1 MEAAF
6 AWLGQI
12 FEALL
17 QFVPRRVIIRATEG
31 GVKWSLWREP
41 KEMKPGIRI
50 YWPLISDI
58 EVGTVARTSFNTP
71 TQPLQ
76 TKDGKEVVAGGVVVY
91 HINDVIQAWGKQNHD
106 PANTAQDIVQAVI
119 ADVVSTHNHE
129 YILTEMF
136 GKVEKEITAKARKQ
150 LRCFGVYVGRAGL
163 AAFSTTRNQHMS
175 GIEFAIYNGTQEM

>member
-41 KEMKPGIRI
+41 IEMKPGIRI
-50 YWPLISDI
+50 YWPLITDI
-58 EVGTVARTSFNTP
+58 HVSNVARDSFNTP

-91 HINDVIQAWGKQNHD
+91 HINDVIQAWGKQNID
-106 PANTAQDIVQAVI
+106 PANTAQDITQAVI
-119 ADVVSTHNHE
+119 ADVVSRHTHQ
-129 YILTEMF
+129 YILEELC
-136 GKVEKEITAKARKQ
+136 GKIEEEITAKARKQ
-150 LRCFGVYVGRAGL
+150 LRQFGVYVSRAGL
-163 AAFSTTRNQHMS
+163 AAFSTTHNQHIS
-175 GIEFAIYNGTQEM
+175 GIEINVYGQGEV

>member
-17 QFVPRRVIIRATEG
+17 QFVPRRIIVRATEG

-41 KEMKPGIRI
+41 KEMKPGIRV

-58 EVGTVARTSFNTP
+58 EVGTVARQSFNTP

-76 TKDGKEVVAGGVVVY
+76 TKDEKEVVAGGVVVY
-91 HINDVIQAWGKQNHD
+91 KISDVVQAWGALNHD

-119 ADVVSTHNHE
+119 AQVVSSHTHE
-129 YILTEMF
+129 YILRELQ
-136 GKVEKEITAKARKQ
+136 GEIEKEITTEARKQ
-150 LRCFGVYVGRAGL
+150 LRQYGVYVNRAGL

-175 GIEFAIYNGTQEM
+175 GVELNVYNAPEV

>member
-17 QFVPRRVIIRATEG
+17 QFVPRRVIVRATEG

-41 KEMKPGIRI
+41 KEMKPGIRF
-50 YWPLISDI
+50 YWPLITDI
-58 EVGTVARTSFNTP
+58 QIDNVPRTSFNSP
-71 TQPLQ
+71 TQPLM

-91 HINDVIQAWGKQNHD
+91 KISDVVQAWGALNHD
-106 PANTAQDIVQAVI
+106 PANTCQDIIQAVI
-119 ADVVSTHNHE
+119 AEVVSMYE
-129 YILTEMF
+129 CDYILTNLSGEI
-136 GKVEKEITAKARKQ
+136 EKEITEKARKQ
-150 LRCFGVYVGRAGL
+150 LRQFGVYVNRAGL

-175 GIEFAIYNGTQEM
+175 GIEVNNYIGAQE

>member
-1 MEAAF
+1 METAF
-6 AWLGQI
+6 GWLGKI

-17 QFVPRRVIIRATEG
+17 EFVPRRVIVRATEG
-31 GVKWSLWREP
+31 GVKWSLWRQP
-41 KEMKPGIRI
+41 REMKPGFRV

-58 EVGTVARTSFNTP
+58 EVGTVARQSFNTP

-91 HINDVIQAWGKQNHD
+91 HINDVVQAFGKQNHD

-119 ADVVSTHNHE
+119 AAVISKHTHEH
-129 YILTEMF
+129 ILKEMSEAI
-136 GKVEKEITAKARKQ
+136 EKEITEKARKQ
-150 LRCFGVYVGRAGL
+150 LRQYGVHVGRAGL

-175 GIEFAIYNGTQEM
+175 GVEINNYMAAE

>member
-17 QFVPRRVIIRATEG
+17 QLVPRRVIIRATEG

-41 KEMKPGIRI
+41 IEMKPGIRF
-50 YWPLISDI
+50 YWPLITDI
-58 EVGTVARTSFNTP
+58 EVDTVARQSFNTP

-76 TKDGKEVVAGGVVVY
+76 TRDGKEVVAGGVVVY
-91 HINDVIQAWGKQNHD
+91 HVNDVVQAWGKQNHD

-119 ADVVSTHNHE
+119 ADVVSRHE
-129 YILTEMF
+129 HEFILEEMF
-136 GKVEKEITAKARKQ
+136 GKIEEEITAKARKQ
-150 LRCFGVYVGRAGL
+150 LRQFGVYVGRAGL
-163 AAFSTTRNQHMS
+163 AAFSTTRNQHHS
-175 GIEFAIYNGTQEM
+175 GIEIVITNGEV